1 MGAQSIV
8 ASIPVRPADPV
19 PGASAG
25 VYADAI
31 LAEAPRILSLMD
43 REAMS
48 PTAGCG
54 DRTYWAW
61 KFVDFPASRLQ
72 ESLCV
77 LAFLYSTPL
86 PGSPYHRN
94 GKLLEWIVRGFRF
107 WSEIQHADGSF
118 DEAYPFERSLAATA
132 FTSFYVGEA
141 LELIGRDLPA
151 STLATTRDTLSR
163 AGAWLAA
170 NDETHGFLSNHLAA
184 AAGALA
190 HAFRQTGER
199 RFQERSAYFIARILR
214 RQSPEGWYEE
224 YGGPDPGYQTHGS
237 FYMARCWQLGGE
249 PDGPLV
255 ESLIRAARFLAHFVH
270 PDGSL
275 GGEYGSRNTQ
285 TYYPAAYEMLA
296 HRDPSSAWIA
306 RMMRPAIGT
315 GAAAGLHCVDLFN
328 YFPFLNN
335 YVFAHHALVARGD
348 TGAAAEPSADPG
360 LVWFPQAGLARV
372 RTARYDA
379 YVGTA
384 KGGVIKVFDR
394 RRRALVYADCGYV
407 GRLRSGPSVSSQYYD
422 AGRPTDVAP
431 ACIEVEGDLAEFS
444 RPTMTPMLFVAFR
457 LFTLTVGRA
466 PGLGRWLKARL
477 VKALIYRRRAVAVRF
492 RRRIEFSEL
501 GLRVRDY
508 LGGPGGATIAELR
521 REATFTTIH
530 MGSSRYFIA
539 NELADVP
546 PADQIDPA
554 TVTNGV
560 DLERTVTV
568 SEGS

>member
-1 MGAQSIV
+1 MKSVTGTTELVRTV
-8 ASIPVRPADPV
+8 AEPGIPAI
-19 PGASAG
+19 
-25 VYADAI
+25 YANAI
-31 LAEAPRILSLMD
+31 LAEAPRVLSLMD
-43 REAMS
+43 REALS
-48 PTAGCG
+48 PTAGCA

-77 LAFLYSTPL
+77 LGFLYSTPL
-86 PGSPYHRN
+86 PGSRYYRN
-94 GKLLEWIVRGFRF
+94 GKLLDWIASGLRF
-107 WSEIQHADGSF
+107 WSAIQHADGSF

-141 LELIGRDLPA
+141 LEMMGADLPA
-151 STLATTRDTLSR
+151 STVATTRETLSR

-184 AAGALA
+184 AAAALA
-190 HAFRQTGER
+190 HIFRQTGDA
-199 RFQERSAYFIARILR
+199 RFRARSAYFLDEVLR
-214 RQSPEGWYEE
+214 RQSPEGWYDE

-270 PDGSL
+270 ADGSL
-275 GGEYGSRNTQ
+275 GGEYASRNTQ
-285 TYYPAAYEMLA
+285 TYYPAAYEMLS

-306 RMMRPAIGT
+306 RTMRPGIGT

-335 YVFAHHALVARGD
+335 YVFAHRARVARGD
-348 TGAAAEPSADPG
+348 AGPAAEPSAEPG

-384 KGGVIKVFDR
+384 KGGVLKVFDR
-394 RRRALVYADCGYV
+394 RRRALTYADCGYV
-407 GRLRSGPSVSSQYYD
+407 GRLRSGGSVSSQYHD
-422 AGRPTDVAP
+422 ASRPTNVEP
-431 ACIEVEGDLAEFS
+431 TCIEVEGDLAEFS
-444 RPTMTPMLFVAFR
+444 RPTMTPVLFVAFR
-457 LFTLTVGRA
+457 LFTLTVGRF
-466 PGLGRWLKARL
+466 PGLSRWLKGRL
-477 VKALIYRRRAVAVRF
+477 VKTLIYRRRAVAVRF
-492 RRRIEFSEL
+492 RRRIELTEHS
-501 GLRVRDY
+501 LRVRDH
-508 LGGPGGATIAELR
+508 LSGPGGARIAELR

-539 NELADVP
+539 SELADVP
-546 PADQIDPA
+546 PADQIDP
-554 TVTNGV
+554 TTLTSGV